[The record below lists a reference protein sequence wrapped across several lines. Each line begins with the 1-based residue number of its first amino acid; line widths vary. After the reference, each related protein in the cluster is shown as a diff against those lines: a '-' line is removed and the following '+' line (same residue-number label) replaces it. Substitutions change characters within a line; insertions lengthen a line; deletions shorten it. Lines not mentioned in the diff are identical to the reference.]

1 MRSFQFIFFLIFILF
16 VFFDYLY
23 SPDIESN
30 KNTLYNKSDVCAPCG
45 APCEINN

>member
-23 SPDIESN
+23 SPDLERN
-30 KNTLYNKSDVCAPCG
+30 KNNLFNKSNICAPCG
-45 APCEINN
+45 APCELDN